1 MLKISEFAKLAKTT
15 RRTLLFYDE
24 KGLFSPTKTTENGY
38 RFYEPDQLY
47 QFELI
52 SGLRQLG
59 MSLDDIQAILA
70 ADGAPL
76 AEYIGHYQQKIAV
89 FLNNHSKSIETRLS

>member
-1 MLKISEFAKLAKTT
+1 MLKISEFARLARTT
-15 RRTLLFYDE
+15 RRTLIFYDE
-24 KGLFSPTKTTENGY
+24 KGLFRPAKTAENGY

-59 MSLDDIQAILA
+59 LSLDEIQEILSST
-70 ADGAPL
+70 GEQL
-76 AEYIGHYQQKIAV
+76 E
-89 FLNNHSKSIETRLS
+89 